1 MKVQSQNLL
10 TKTSYQIDSP
20 LISYYTS
27 SNEYLIKK
35 YSENLND
42 INLEK
47 SNNFIRKNSYLNQI
61 NNENKEESKNYLIQ
75 SLNNKN
81 TEKDYKGINN
91 QYSNNN
97 QNNINNNKNLNN
109 LNFNYIDNEK
119 SKNNSMNNINNQ
131 SDNLNKN
138 FTPFFS
144 INKSKVFITEMYGRK
159 GWICIF
165 CNNFNYEGR
174 NKCNKCKKSLNQ
186 QIININYKNNK
197 FEKNLENINNK
208 NLNFLSGRIG
218 DWICFSCKNLNFAFR
233 DICNRCKIS
242 RKESDIFLQQYNILN
257 YITTINNSV
266 KQKIVDEKK

>member
-1 MKVQSQNLL
+1 M
-10 TKTSYQIDSP
+10 YSP

-47 SNNFIRKNSYLNQI
+47 SNNFIKKNSYFNQF
-61 NNENKEESKNYLIQ
+61 NNENKEESKNSSLQ
-75 SLNNKN
+75 SLNNEN
-81 TEKDYKGINN
+81 TENENKDLYY
-91 QYSNNN
+91 QYSNINTNN
-97 QNNINNNKNLNN
+97 FNPNINNS
-109 LNFNYIDNEK
+109 NFNYIDYERQNY
-119 SKNNSMNNINNQ
+119 NLMNNNNNQ
-131 SDNLNKN
+131 SNNLNN
-138 FTPFFS
+138 NLSLFFS
-144 INKSKVFITEMYGRK
+144 INKNKLFFTEMYGRK

-174 NKCNKCKKSLNQ
+174 NKCNKCKKNINQ
-186 QIININYKNNK
+186 QIIKIINNK
-197 FEKNLENINNK
+197 FENNFENINKK

-233 DICNRCKIS
+233 DFCNRCKIS
-242 RKESDIFLQQYNILN
+242 REESDNILQQYNIVN

-266 KQKIVDEKK
+266 KQKIIDEKNKNLD